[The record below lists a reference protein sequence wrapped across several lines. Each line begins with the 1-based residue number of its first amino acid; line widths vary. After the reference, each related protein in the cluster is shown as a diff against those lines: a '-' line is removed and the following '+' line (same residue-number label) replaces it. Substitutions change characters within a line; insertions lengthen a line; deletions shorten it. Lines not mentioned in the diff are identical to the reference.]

1 MMTRTLL
8 LVLIAALVQGCATN
22 PVTGKNELSLV
33 SSAQEV
39 TIGEQQ
45 YVPAQQTEGGQY
57 LVDAELTAYVQ
68 EVGNRLAA
76 VSDVQLPYE
85 FVVLNNST
93 PNAWALPG
101 GKIAINRGLLVQLD
115 NEAELAAVL
124 GHEIVHAAARHGA
137 KSMGRGMLL
146 QGAVALTAISLQDSD
161 YANYIL
167 GGASLGAQLISQRY
181 GRQAEL
187 ESDLY
192 GMEYMARAGYD
203 PAAAI
208 SLQKKFVAL
217 NKSKNTGWLEG
228 LFMSHPPSQQR
239 VDQNTET
246 SSTLKAANIKD
257 WEVGQQ
263 RYQNRLAYLNSKSEA
278 YQAFDQA
285 VALRANKENEVAL
298 RRINRAI
305 SIEPREPR
313 FYGFRAN
320 LSLSD
325 KAFDQAITQY
335 SEALNRDD
343 AYFEYYL
350 GRGLAYARTGQKEQ
364 AKVDLERS
372 TSLLPTVLA
381 ANELGTIALASGDR
395 ATAKSYFGEA
405 ANANTPLGQQ
415 AALNFVRLD
424 LADNPAAYFTVNA
437 AVSKGI
443 ITILVANKS
452 SINVSR
458 TGIDIA
464 ILVNGEEHRKQI
476 QSGPIAAGEQVRLA
490 TGWRLEG
497 SEELKAAKGVV
508 VAADFD

>member
-1 MMTRTLL
+1 MIIRTF
-8 LVLIAALVQGCATN
+8 LVFFIAALVQGCATN

-33 SSAQEV
+33 SSAQELA
-39 TIGEQQ
+39 IGEQQ
-45 YVPAQQTEGGQY
+45 YVPTQQTEGGQY
-57 LVDAELTAYVQ
+57 LVDAALTAYVQ

-76 VSDVQLPYE
+76 VSDVKLPYE

-124 GHEIVHAAARHGA
+124 AHEIVHAAARHGA
-137 KSMGRGMLL
+137 KSVGRGMLL
-146 QGAVALTAISLQDSD
+146 QGAVALTAISLQDSG

-167 GGASLGAQLISQRY
+167 GGASLGAQLVSQRY

-217 NKSKNTGWLEG
+217 NKSKNPGWLEG

-246 SSTLKAANIKD
+246 SSTLKAANVKD
-257 WEVGQQ
+257 WEVGKQ

-285 VALRANKENEVAL
+285 VTLRAKKENEVAL

-320 LSLSD
+320 LSLNEN
-325 KAFDQAITQY
+325 AFDQAILQY
-335 SEALNRDD
+335 SEALSRDD
-343 AYFEYYL
+343 AYYEYYL
-350 GRGLAYARTGQKEQ
+350 GRGLAYARTGLKEQ
-364 AKVDLERS
+364 AKIDLERS
-372 TSLLPTVLA
+372 TSLLPTALA
-381 ANELGTIALASGDR
+381 ANELGAIALAGGER
-395 ATAKSYFGEA
+395 ATAKSYFRKA
-405 ANANTPLGQQ
+405 ANANTPVGQQ
-415 AALNFVRLD
+415 AALNFIRLD
-424 LADNPAAYFTVNA
+424 LADNPAPYFTVTA
-437 AVSKGI
+437 AVNNGN
-443 ITILVANKS
+443 ITILVVNKS
-452 SINVSR
+452 GINVSR
-458 TGIDIA
+458 TGIDVA
-464 ILVNGEEHRKQI
+464 ILLNGEEYRKQI
-476 QSGPIAAGEQVRLA
+476 QSGPIAADGQVRLA
-490 TGWRLEG
+490 TGWRLE
-497 SEELKAAKGVV
+497 SPDELKAAKGIV
-508 VAADFD
+508 VAADY